1 MLEAPAA
8 RLNFSFLAQE
18 AGFEVV
24 VYDDL
29 STGHAWAAP
38 PDALIKGSILDY
50 ELLVES
56 LDDVDV
62 VCHFAAKIALPI
74 C

>member
-1 MLEAPAA
+1 MAENYEDPSCWRRRLH
-8 RLNFSFLAQE
+8 RLNFVLGSE

-50 ELLVES
+50 ELLLS
-56 LDDVDV
+56 L
-62 VCHFAAKIALPI
+62 
-74 C
+74 